1 LIRGAHELTD
11 RGACAIANSA
21 WSTNIEVFVGLPI
34 AVVVNAVAKLLWDV
48 RDDHI
53 VRLSRRARAFCIT
66 MRHMGGLCR
75 RCDAEGVLV
84 AGISWRDV
92 ADGNLPVLAD
102 L

>member
-1 LIRGAHELTD
+1 MIWRAHELSD
-11 RGACAIANSA
+11 RGTCAIGNSA

-66 MRHMGGLCR
+66 MRHVGRLCS
-75 RCDAEGVLV
+75 RCNTEGVLV